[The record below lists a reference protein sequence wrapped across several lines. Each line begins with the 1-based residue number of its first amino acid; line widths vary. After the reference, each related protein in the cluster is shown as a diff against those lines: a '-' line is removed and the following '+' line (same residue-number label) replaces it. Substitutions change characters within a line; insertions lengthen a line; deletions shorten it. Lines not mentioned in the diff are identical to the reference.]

1 MQSARRTGRA
11 NPGVSAGGQG
21 FYDPKNRRLD
31 RSEELAKYFYTRN
44 LGKILSRVIVNR
56 IEPLADTVLS
66 NSQFGFRKHMSTTQA
81 IVALTLIQQKANE
94 QATEMWGLFIDIEKE
109 FDSPS

>member
-1 MQSARRTGRA
+1 MQSAQGARSP
-11 NPGVSAGGQG
+11 NPGVFAGGQG
-21 FYDPKNRRLD
+21 FYDTENRRFD

-66 NSQFGFRKHMSTTQA
+66 DSQFGFRKHMSTTQA

-94 QATEMWGLFIDIEKE
+94 QATEMWGLFIDIEKA